1 MRPCPSCGKLCDET
15 HKFCPS
21 CGFPISQVQ
30 HDSGDALVGKT
41 LPGGYVVLEPIGTGG
56 MGRVY
61 RGEQSA
67 LGRTVAVKVV
77 HQHLLGD
84 ENTAARFVTEARA
97 ASRLNHPNSVAVIDF
112 GKTDDGQLYLVME
125 FLRGRDLAHILH
137 TESPMPFRR
146 TLNVLRQVLAA
157 LAQAHDLG
165 IIHRDLKPEN
175 VILEPGRGGADF
187 VKVVDFGLAKI
198 LEQNGGE
205 NLTRPGIVCGTPDY
219 MAPEQGRG
227 DPIDARTDLYA
238 VGIILYAC
246 LTGRLPFEAEA
257 PTQVVLMH
265 LTIPAPD
272 PRATSPERRIPNEL
286 AEVCLKALEKDP
298 AARFQDADS
307 FSAALGQI
315 QETLERAAK
324 AKPASIEC
332 GSCGYAN
339 PKAQKFCGECGAKLA
354 APISGDGVA
363 VSVPPPT
370 LPAHE
375 GSSVPPPATSGRMG
389 QTALPLPLLHRAD
402 DLAWLEDR
410 RSEVRTALVG
420 ARIVG
425 EDGAGKTR
433 LLEEFLTIARA
444 AGDHVVTGGPDP
456 FWAGVGYWTLRQIIS
471 NLIGVGMDGGTREWT
486 GASAEARQGLDAIFG
501 GADESSTLRAE
512 ERRYSAAEALR
523 WAITRGVLV
532 AGRHRVIIVVDDLNR
547 VDGVS
552 RLALADVVGEP
563 PLAPVLLL
571 ATHTPGVEVGWG
583 AQASARILPGLPKQ
597 VAANVLRAKS
607 RSHSSDPGHRGLPP
621 MYVEQ
626 LVRFS
631 REGGT
636 EPPRRLADIVSL
648 RVERLDPAA
657 RRILQGLAVTGDD
670 TRDARLEQ
678 VLKLPG
684 SALAE
689 PRAHLLE
696 SGMIVARGATSS
708 ISHPLLREIVAAST
722 PAAVRRE
729 LHTAALSGEGD
740 SLPLEARAQHA
751 FLAQD
756 TFEALLLLEQMA
768 DLARLRGDSE
778 GAVLALRRALDLA
791 RREFFRGELDDPAR
805 AVLIFSRKLG
815 EALVDAGAFTDADG
829 VLREALDLAGPAGVE
844 RARVLGAL
852 AIVAYRRSRAVEAE
866 SYLAEAVEVARRT
879 GEPEV
884 LASVE
889 ELRERMARQA
899 PSFAPP
905 A

>member
-1 MRPCPSCGKLCDET
+1 M
-15 HKFCPS
+15 
-21 CGFPISQVQ
+21 
-30 HDSGDALVGKT
+30 
-41 LPGGYVVLEPIGTGG
+41 PGGYVVLEPIGTGG

-146 TLNVLRQVLAA
+146 TVNLLRQVLAA
-157 LAQAHDLG
+157 LAQAHDMG

-175 VILEPGRGGADF
+175 VILEPGRGGVDF

-198 LEQNGGE
+198 LEQDGGA

-227 DPIDARTDLYA
+227 DAIDARTDLYA

-246 LTGRLPFEAEA
+246 LTGRLPFEADA

-265 LTIPAPD
+265 LTVPAPD
-272 PRATSPERRIPNEL
+272 PRVTCPERRIPNEL
-286 AEVCLKALEKDP
+286 AEVCLKALEKEP

-307 FSAALGQI
+307 FSAALLQV
-315 QETLERAAK
+315 QEGLDRAIK
-324 AKPASIEC
+324 AKTAVDC
-332 GSCGYAN
+332 GACGTSN
-339 PKAQKFCGECGAKLA
+339 PKGQKFCGECGARIGGGQSMPPDARGPLST
-354 APISGDGVA
+354 PPEVPS
-363 VSVPPPT
+363 SLPPPV
-370 LPAHE
+370 A
-375 GSSVPPPATSGRMG
+375 SGRMG
-389 QTALPLPLLHRAD
+389 KTPLPLPLLHRLD
-402 DLAWLEDR
+402 DLAWLEER
-410 RSEVRTALVG
+410 RAEVRSTLVG
-420 ARIVG
+420 ARVVG

-433 LLEEFLTIARA
+433 LIAEFLDTARA
-444 AGDHVVTGGPDP
+444 AGDRVVEAGPDP
-456 FWAGVGYWTLRQIIS
+456 YWAAVGYWALRTIIGK
-471 NLIGVGMDGGTREWT
+471 LAEVPLDGGSGDWP
-486 GASAEARQGLDAIFG
+486 GASAEARQGLDAIFR
-501 GADESSTLRAE
+501 GADATSTLRAE
-512 ERRYSAAEALR
+512 ERRYSSAEALR
-523 WAITRGVLV
+523 WAVVRGTHI
-532 AGRHRVIIVVDDLNR
+532 AGKHRVIIVVDDLHR

-552 RLALADVVGEP
+552 RNAIADVVGEP

-571 ATHTPGVEVGWG
+571 ATHTPGVNVGWG
-583 AQASARILPGLPKQ
+583 AQASARVLSGLPKNI
-597 VAANVLRAKS
+597 AASVLRSGA
-607 RSHSSDPGHRGLPP
+607 RSHSPDPTHRGLPP

-648 RVERLDPAA
+648 RIERLDPPA
-657 RRILQGLAVTGDD
+657 RRFLQGLAVTGDD
-670 TRDARLEQ
+670 ASPARLSE
-678 VLKLPG
+678 VLGEK
-684 SALAE
+684 ADDLAGA
-689 PRAHLLE
+689 RHGLLDA
-696 SGMIVARGATSS
+696 GMIAIRGGHLS
-708 ISHPLLREIVAAST
+708 IAHPLLREIVAAST
-722 PAAVRRE
+722 PVAVRRE
-729 LHTAALSGEGD
+729 LHAAALERASED
-740 SLPLEARAQHA
+740 LPLEARAQHA

-768 DLARLRGDSE
+768 DRATSRGDHD

-815 EALVDAGAFTDADG
+815 EALVDSGAFTDADG
-829 VLREALDLAGPAGVE
+829 VLREALDLAGPVGVE

-852 AIVAYRRSRAVEAE
+852 AMVAYRRTRPVEAE
-866 SYLAEAVEVARRT
+866 SYLSEAVEVARRT
-879 GEPEV
+879 GQADV
-884 LASVE
+884 LATVE
-889 ELRERMARQA
+889 ELRDRMARQA
-899 PSFAPP
+899 PSLAPP